1 MADGEEK
8 YDDDFD
14 EPEFPNS
21 QKREDDGVDEAKSP
35 DDEERDLP
43 REGTD
48 PKVLEFLRI
57 LDEYR
62 LKNEDEGNYAEAE
75 RASKQLDNLRSQEM
89 KRQVKALKARQ
100 IAERQDVQIAHN
112 MQYAEFNASWDKY
125 MEEYD
130 QLAQTYIQQMTEKH
144 AMQLRA
150 FQDKMQ
156 KDIISKPP
164 KFSKELL
171 DWRRR
176 EKILAKQKNYAE
188 AQKIKRIADMMEQ
201 KERGRLGSKT
211 NSNFA
216 RKEKELKQK
225 QKGELKA
232 LLKRIE
238 LRRKEH
244 LSQRNVDSKR
254 LLQRNRNV
262 QAVLESKQNTEM
274 RNQKSEI
281 KLNLSK
287 PLRES
292 ARNRRS
298 GGNPSYTP
306 DPTKL
311 LGSSMRKGKKK
322 KKKKKNEGSTFM
334 TDR

>member
-1 MADGEEK
+1 MADEEKREEKFVDEDERSPAGNESDGEE
-8 YDDDFD
+8 
-14 EPEFPNS
+14 
-21 QKREDDGVDEAKSP
+21 RE
-35 DDEERDLP
+35 LP
-43 REGTD
+43 LEGTD

-75 RASKQLDNLRSQEM
+75 RASNQLDNLRTQEM
-89 KRQVKALKARQ
+89 KRQLKALKARQ

-144 AMQLRA
+144 AMQLRE

-156 KDIISKPP
+156 RDLVSKPP

-188 AQKIKRIADMMEQ
+188 AQKIKRIADMMEA
-201 KERGRLGSKT
+201 KERGRLGNKT
-211 NSNFA
+211 NTNFL
-216 RKEKELKQK
+216 RKEKDLKAR

-244 LSQRNVDSKR
+244 LSQRNADSKR

-262 QAVLESKQNTEM
+262 QAVLESKQSTEM
-274 RNQKSEI
+274 RTQKAEI
-281 KLNLSK
+281 KVNLSK

-292 ARNRRS
+292 ARARRS
-298 GGNPSYTP
+298 IKSSSYTP
-306 DPTKL
+306 DPDMLK
-311 LGSSMRKGKKK
+311 SSFAKGKKRGK
-322 KKKKKNEGSTFM
+322 KGSKRGGGKKSSSTTFM
-334 TDR
+334 TER